1 MAGLVGIEVTKIQT
15 HIDKKDFKLQS
26 KVLDSLSQQIYNI
39 QDILKQYTIEQLSYP
54 KKIAYGYLQ
63 VLNNLYQKY
72 TRFIN
77 AYNHCQQMIKKI
89 NYGQQGL
96 AQQYRESR
104 KILDDQ
110 QLKNLIF
117 QAYQQTD
124 LFSVAVQSL
133 MSKSAEIYF
142 VHQSKT
148 AKVVQVYKI
157 NKLEDILKYQ
167 KSNSRIQ
174 ARISPTKKSLEELK
188 GRIPKEQ
195 YSVGAEGAKKLDTV
209 YQTIISRYNKYRY
222 KGRSLVLWDMQT
234 NPKWH
239 GMWLSQKG
247 DLAQSYAY
255 FVLKG
260 KQLSGNTPPTVP
272 ETGIENFMKIVQQV
286 DASFGGLQGDIQ
298 WIDLDGIKHSAAIKS
313 NKATPQAIRETIILA
328 KQLIQTSLDQTS
340 FLKKYKDKWKRKGR
354 NTIQEFYGETA
365 SQIWKQTTS

>member
-1 MAGLVGIEVTKIQT
+1 MSIVNIETTKTQA
-15 HIDKKDFKLQS
+15 HIDKKDLKLQS

-39 QDILKQYTIEQLSYP
+39 KDILKQYTVEQLSYP
-54 KKIAYGYLQ
+54 KKIAYGYLHT
-63 VLNNLYQKY
+63 LNKLYQDYIK
-72 TRFIN
+72 FIN
-77 AYNHCQQMIKKI
+77 AYNHCQQLIEKI
-89 NYGQQGL
+89 NSGQEGL

-104 KILDDQ
+104 KILDDK

-124 LFSVAVQSL
+124 LFSIAIQSL

-142 VHQSKT
+142 VHQSRT
-148 AKVVQVYKI
+148 GKVVQVYKI

-174 ARISPTKKSLEELK
+174 ARISPAKKSLDDLK
-188 GRIPKEQ
+188 GRIPKEE
-195 YSVGAEGAKKLDTV
+195 YAVGAEGAKKLDII

-222 KGRSLVLWDMQT
+222 KRRSLILWDMQT
-234 NPKWH
+234 VPKWH

-260 KQLSGNTPPTVP
+260 KQLSGNIPPTTP
-272 ETGIENFMKIVQQV
+272 ETGIENFMKVVQQV
-286 DASFGGLQGDIQ
+286 DAAFGGLQGDIQ
-298 WIDLDGIKHSAAIKS
+298 WIDSNGTKHSAAIKS
-313 NKATPQAIRETIILA
+313 NRATPQAIKETIILA
-328 KQLIQTSLDQTS
+328 KEFIQTDMDQTS
-340 FLKKYKDKWKRKGR
+340 FLKKYKDKWKRNGR

-365 SQIWKQTTS
+365 KQIWDQVTS

>member
-1 MAGLVGIEVTKIQT
+1 MAGLINLEITKIQSQ
-15 HIDKKDFKLQS
+15 INKEDFKLQS

-39 QDILKQYTIEQLSYP
+39 QDILRQYTVEQLSYP

-63 VLNNLYQKY
+63 TLNNLYQKY
-72 TRFIN
+72 IRFVN
-77 AYNHCQQMIKKI
+77 AYDHCQQMIKKI
-89 NYGQQGL
+89 NSGQEGL

-110 QLKNLIF
+110 QFKNLIF

-124 LFSVAVQSL
+124 LFSIAVQSL

-142 VHQSKT
+142 VHQSRT
-148 AKVVQVYKI
+148 GKVVQVYKI

-174 ARISPTKKSLEELK
+174 ARISPTKKSLEELG

-195 YSVGAEGAKKLDTV
+195 YSVGAEDAKKLDII

-222 KGRSLVLWDMQT
+222 NRRSLILWDMQT

-247 DLAQSYAY
+247 DLAESYAY

-260 KQLSGNTPPTVP
+260 KKIFGNTPPAVP
-272 ETGIENFMKIVQQV
+272 ETGIEGFMKIVQQV

-298 WIDLDGIKHSAAIKS
+298 WVDSNGIKHSAAIKS

-328 KQLIQTSLDQTS
+328 KQLIQTQLDQTS
-340 FLKKYKDKWKRKGR
+340 FLRKYKDKWKRNGR

-365 SQIWKQTTS
+365 SQIWKQVTS